1 MSLNS
6 LLNKIWNKLNLV
18 QALFY
23 HHVLQLYAYN
33 KIFMTLRDYAA
44 IKKYNSIYEIS
55 GKTYI
60 SQLDHLCLHKT
71 QCSLLHQPRDTDAY
85 RQ

>member
-18 QALFY
+18 QAPFY
-23 HHVLQLYAYN
+23 HHVLQRYDYN

-44 IKKYNSIYEIS
+44 IK
-55 GKTYI
+55 TYCNYI
-60 SQLDHLCLHKT
+60 
-71 QCSLLHQPRDTDAY
+71 
-85 RQ
+85 